1 MTIGGKKIF
10 MTPIMIIIHK
20 VNMSMMTVKMKPN
33 FIKKTTS
40 KEFFKTTSKRIF
52 ETEEE
57 IKVTYEDTRK
67 KFFAF
72 LDQQ

>member
-1 MTIGGKKIF
+1 

-20 VNMSMMTVKMKPN
+20 VNMSMMTVKLKAKFIRKMK
-33 FIKKTTS
+33 S
-40 KEFFKTTSKRIF
+40 KQFFKSTLKRIF